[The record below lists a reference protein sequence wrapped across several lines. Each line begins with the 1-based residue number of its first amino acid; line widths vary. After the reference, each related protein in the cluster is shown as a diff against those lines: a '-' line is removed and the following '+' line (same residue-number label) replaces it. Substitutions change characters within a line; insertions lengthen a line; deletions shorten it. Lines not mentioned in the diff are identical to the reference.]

1 VSAPLHRHLERQLR
15 KLALCEN
22 EPPSPA
28 AWRELLSR
36 ISQAYED
43 VDRERYTLERSV
55 SLFEK
60 EMLELHAKLE
70 ESRDRM
76 HSVFQASS
84 VGFLRIEKD
93 GTISMANPAMEK
105 LLGYGCGELLN
116 EPYTSLIHPDDRT
129 KAGERFAAL
138 MSGATKEGYT
148 LDKRFV
154 HKKGSVVQATVSV
167 SADWNNDD
175 VPGFA
180 IAAVQNVSGRARLEG
195 ELRHAQKLESVGRL
209 AAGIAHEINTPI
221 QFVGDN
227 TEFLRSGFADILSL
241 CATYRGVLT
250 NLNAHLSDEDRLRL
264 ADAEASADL
273 GYLESNV
280 PQAFLSTQDGIKRV
294 AKIVQAMKAFAHP
307 DQGQEVM
314 ADLNEAVRS
323 TLTVGN
329 NELKYVADVQI
340 DLGPLPPVRCH
351 LGDLNQVFLNLLVN
365 AAHAIGDVVGDS
377 GRRGQITVSTRQ
389 EGPLAVIAVS
399 DTGTGI
405 PEAIRDR
412 IFEPFFTTKS
422 VGRGTGQGLALAR
435 SVVEKHG
442 GTLTFDTVLGQGT
455 TFYVKIPLG
464 ERPRDDE
471 APSS

>member
-1 VSAPLHRHLERQLR
+1 MPLHRHLERQLR
-15 KLALCEN
+15 KLALSET
-22 EPPSPA
+22 EPPSPS
-28 AWRELLSR
+28 AWRELLNR

-84 VGFLRIEKD
+84 VGFLRIERD
-93 GTISMANPAMEK
+93 GTISMANPAIEK
-105 LLGYGCGELLN
+105 ILGYGCGELLN
-116 EPYTSLIHPDDRT
+116 EAYVELIHPDER
-129 KAGERFAAL
+129 AGTVGRFEAL
-138 MSGATKEGYT
+138 MSGASKEGYS
-148 LDKRFV
+148 LDTRFL
-154 HKKGSVVQATVSV
+154 HKNGSTIQTNLSV
-167 SADWNNDD
+167 AADWNNDTD
-175 VPGFA
+175 PAFA
-180 IAAVQNVSGRARLEG
+180 IAAVQDVSERARLEVD
-195 ELRHAQKLESVGRL
+195 LRHAQKLESVGRL
-209 AAGIAHEINTPI
+209 AAGVAHEINTPI

-227 TEFLRSGFADILSL
+227 VEFLKSGFADMLSL

-250 NLNAHLSDEDRLRL
+250 NLNAHLTDEDRRRL
-264 ADAEASADL
+264 ADAETNADL
-273 GYLESNV
+273 GYLEDNV
-280 PQAFLSTQDGIKRV
+280 PQAFRSTQDGIKRV

-307 DQGQEVM
+307 DQGQHSL
-314 ADLNEAVRS
+314 ADLNEALRS

-329 NELKYVADVQI
+329 NELKYVADVRT
-340 DLGPLPPVRCH
+340 DLGPLPPVRCQ

-365 AAHAIGDVVGDS
+365 AAHAIADAVGDS
-377 GRRGQITVSTRQ
+377 GQRGQITVTTRQ
-389 EGPLAVIAVS
+389 EGERVIVAVS

-422 VGRGTGQGLALAR
+422 VGRGTGQGLAIAR

-455 TFYVKIPLG
+455 TFYVTIPVGAREAAG
-464 ERPRDDE
+464 E
-471 APSS
+471 AA